1 MPEWLDGIHL
11 AALAIGLAGGAFGG
25 LLGVG
30 GGTLYVPAMV
40 LLLGTP
46 QHVAQGVSLVVII
59 PTAISAT
66 ITNTRNGYVH
76 REVALWVTP
85 FSVVAALGGA
95 WLAGELSGST
105 LSRVFGVM
113 VLYVGIRT
121 LYTTWRAAQREAALR
136 RAEGAEPAS

>member
-1 MPEWLDGIHL
+1 MPDWLDGTL
-11 AALAIGLAGGAFGG
+11 VAALLIGLAGGAFGG

-66 ITNTRNGYVH
+66 VTNLRNGYVH
-76 REVALWVTP
+76 RDVALWVTP
-85 FSVVAALGGA
+85 FSVIAALGGA
-95 WLAGELSGST
+95 WLAGELAGAT

-113 VLYVGIRT
+113 VLYVGTRT
-121 LYTTWRAAQREAALR
+121 LFTTWRAARHEAAL
-136 RAEGAEPAS
+136 AAPDAEPAG